1 MCCRSSRFV
10 FFPIQTRFRGFMN
23 GPVNISL
30 TCGRRTK
37 QPLPASFWWTLS
49 RQGWFS
55 ANLLRQT
62 GVEPVTVRLLA

>member
-10 FFPIQTRFRGFMN
+10 FFPIHTRFRGFMN
-23 GPVNISL
+23 GPVNNRKL
-30 TCGRRTK
+30 AADRTK